1 MWVHG
6 DEMEV
11 LAALFERFLL
21 GLLFRLFR
29 SLSIGYR
36 GTAVCMWLLM
46 MNVGYGLPF

>member
-21 GLLFRLFR
+21 GLLFRLFG
-29 SLSIGYR
+29 LLLIGYS
-36 GTAVCMWLLM
+36 GFHVAVDDECG
-46 MNVGYGLPF
+46 V